1 MLIHYTFKH
10 RDLGRCVIQL
20 PDIHKN
26 TARTTVQTASVLQR
40 TAAV

>member
-1 MLIHYTFKH
+1 MTFKH
-10 RDLGRCVIQL
+10 PNLGRWIIQL

-26 TARTTVQTASVLQR
+26 TARTTVQTASALQR